1 MLVFVVMILPMVVV
15 MIHMVV
21 IVVMIRMIVD
31 VIRIAMFMCMGM
43 IVPVVVIRI
52 TVVVVMVMMMVVVRR
67 SVSLF
72 HPGLTRRAVQAPGRR
87 VSRTRA
93 IAAPK
98 PLSMF
103 TTVTPA
109 AQLDSMPSS
118 AAMPPSE
125 AP

>member
-1 MLVFVVMILPMVVV
+1 MPVVMVVIMIMIMIRVIVFMIVSVVVPMPVVMIM
-15 MIHMVV
+15 
-21 IVVMIRMIVD
+21 
-31 VIRIAMFMCMGM
+31 
-43 IVPVVVIRI
+43 PVVVVGI
-52 TVVVVMVMMMVVVRR
+52 TAMVMMVVRR
-67 SVSLF
+67 GVLLF
-72 HPGLTRRAVQAPGRR
+72 HRGPRGVRLVHAPGRR

>member
-1 MLVFVVMILPMVVV
+1 MIVVVIMIMVVIMVMVMIMVMVVV
-15 MIHMVV
+15 TMVMPFTQITAADQADVVAKV
-21 IVVMIRMIVD
+21 I
-31 VIRIAMFMCMGM
+31 G
-43 IVPVVVIRI
+43 I
-52 TVVVVMVMMMVVVRR
+52 TVVVMVMRR
-67 SVSLF
+67 GVSLF
-72 HPGLTRRAVQAPGRR
+72 HPGLMRGAVQAPGRR

-118 AAMPPSE
+118 ALTPPRLT
-125 AP
+125 P